1 MKDSVRRPA
10 GLRRRELAVLAGAA
24 LLGPQAP
31 AWAQQQPYPSRPV
44 TVIVPFP
51 PGGSTDHSTRVIA
64 ERLAQMLGQPFVVHN
79 RPGAAGNIGMAQ
91 LAKAEPDGYT
101 LSHGY
106 LGTIA
111 IHPILEGAKL
121 PYNPDRDFT
130 PVAGV
135 ASVPLFLV
143 VPPTLGVRSVADLVA
158 LAKSKPG
165 QLTYGTAGNGSAQHV
180 FAEAFRRVA
189 GIDIRPI
196 PFAGSGPANVALLG
210 SHIDLMFDAGQVV
223 QQVRS
228 GQLVGL
234 GMTGAKR
241 LPTAPDLPAL
251 AETYPGFEAVSWH
264 GLFAPAGTPR
274 PVVELLNARI
284 REILAEPE
292 TQRRLA
298 QSQMTP
304 MPMTTAQFGDFIQ
317 AEGRRWASVI
327 KSSGGIT
334 Q

>member
-1 MKDSVRRPA
+1 MKKPVRQPTD
-10 GLRRRELAVLAGAA
+10 LRRRAATVLAGAL
-24 LLGPQAP
+24 LLGAQAA
-31 AWAQQQPYPSRPV
+31 AWAQQPYPSRPV

-64 ERLAQMLGQPFVVHN
+64 DRLGQMLGQPFVVHN

-111 IHPILEGAKL
+111 IHPILEGPKL
-121 PYNPDRDFT
+121 AYHPDRDFT

-143 VPPTLGVRSVADLVA
+143 VPPSLGVRSVAELVA
-158 LAKSKPG
+158 LAKARPG

-180 FAEAFRRVA
+180 FAEAFRRAA

-210 SHIDLMFDAGQVV
+210 SHIDMMFDAGQVV

-234 GMTGAKR
+234 GMTGARR
-241 LPTAPDLPAL
+241 LPSAPELPAL

-264 GLFAPAGTPR
+264 GIFAPAGTPR
-274 PVVELLNARI
+274 PVVELLNAKI

-304 MPMTTAQFGDFIQ
+304 MPMTTARFGEFIQ
-317 AEGRRWASVI
+317 GESRRWSSII
-327 KSSGGIT
+327 KASGGIT